1 MYHMFKTRM
10 AALKSRKI
18 ELNYFKEYTGEIPT
32 NVRIA
37 GRHFEN
43 QFQAPILFYILGLTI
58 LVSKVESTLL
68 IIFLT
73 GFVITRMLHSYIH
86 LRTNHLIWR
95 MRSYGAGWLF
105 LIFGWLTL
113 LIKVLL
119 K

>member
-58 LVSKVESTLL
+58 LVSKV
-68 IIFLT
+68 
-73 GFVITRMLHSYIH
+73 
-86 LRTNHLIWR
+86 
-95 MRSYGAGWLF
+95 
-105 LIFGWLTL
+105 
-113 LIKVLL
+113 KKLL
-119 K
+119 KKILPKKIISYRQDLLQLKKIRSDVKMNWFVNNTGDNCYIRGILQKK